1 MKAIRTISLLALF
14 CMTAACGPMINILE
28 VDVRLPASR
37 PINILGRNM
46 AVFTPQYDSVSLTD
60 SVLMHQFAQALA
72 DGLAT
77 QARLREG
84 SIPLYR
90 HYSGN
95 EPLGTLEHTDYV
107 HRLGLETEA
116 DMVFMVDSIRL
127 GAFGTDKVAQ
137 VQDDY
142 KLQYLYVPFYGVI
155 RVYDMD
161 QARFTD
167 YIPLRD
173 TAAWEVWIPY
183 DQENLVIPRTAFED
197 LQKAARFFGNET
209 AQSFVDQWETQDR
222 ILFVYNKR
230 DWNRAYDHALVFEW
244 EKAMDI
250 WLTLLD
256 ATNVKEV
263 ACAAFNVAV
272 ACEMQ
277 GLFDLARKWLDF
289 SQKTLDMPETK
300 YYADLLQE
308 RNKQKK
314 LF

>member
-1 MKAIRTISLLALF
+1 M
-14 CMTAACGPMINILE
+14 
-28 VDVRLPASR
+28 
-37 PINILGRNM
+37 
-46 AVFTPQYDSVSLTD
+46 
-60 SVLMHQFAQALA
+60 
-72 DGLAT
+72 
-77 QARLREG
+77 
-84 SIPLYR
+84 
-90 HYSGN
+90 
-95 EPLGTLEHTDYV
+95 
-107 HRLGLETEA
+107 
-116 DMVFMVDSIRL
+116 
-127 GAFGTDKVAQ
+127 
-137 VQDDY
+137 
-142 KLQYLYVPFYGVI
+142 
-155 RVYDMD
+155 
-161 QARFTD
+161 
-167 YIPLRD
+167 
-173 TAAWEVWIPY
+173 
-183 DQENLVIPRTAFED
+183 
-197 LQKAARFFGNET
+197 QKAARFFGNET